1 MLSDP
6 SKYFEVI
13 KNGSLQNGIQLKFN
27 LFIKVDPRV
36 MQYSNIFNWT
46 LDGDPTTDPV
56 YAKIERIF
64 KEIQKSKKFR
74 LLSHK

>member
-1 MLSDP
+1 
-6 SKYFEVI
+6 
-13 KNGSLQNGIQLKFN
+13 
-27 LFIKVDPRV
+27 
-36 MQYSNIFNWT
+36 MQYSDIFNWT